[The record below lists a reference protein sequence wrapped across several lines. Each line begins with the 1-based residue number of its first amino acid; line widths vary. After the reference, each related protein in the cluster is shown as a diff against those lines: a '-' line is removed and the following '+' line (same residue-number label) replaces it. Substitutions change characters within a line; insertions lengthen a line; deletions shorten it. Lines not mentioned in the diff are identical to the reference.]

1 MLARTSTIRAL
12 HLALCRGFAA
22 ASAAPAGPTTQATQY
37 APNAREISPEQ
48 VERVAAADLALRRAH
63 DAISVGAADAA
74 EAHRKRL
81 IFRSKQRGWCVISAP
96 GAGDAEPPECSREIL
111 RPLLAALAHSQLPS
125 RTPRAH
131 RHPLRC
137 PGALPGWRWTC

>member
-1 MLARTSTIRAL
+1 MLTRTSSLRAL

-37 APNAREISPEQ
+37 APNAREISPAQ

-81 IFRSKQRGWCVISAP
+81 IFRSKQRGWCVALEGGTGAGGRAAWERFSAP
-96 GAGDAEPPECSREIL
+96 
-111 RPLLAALAHSQLPS
+111 LASHAHSRTTPS
-125 RTPRAH
+125 TDAH
-131 RHPLRC
+131 SPLRS
-137 PGALPGWRWTC
+137 PSGWRWTC